1 VTPTAV
7 TPTDLHFLQLR
18 SAMMA
23 SMLPLLLAVVSFSLD
38 FVASSS
44 PASNDS
50 DACVAFDAAQCAVH
64 TPNCTWSSEEKCHK
78 ALEAHRDRIERL
90 GNRSRANQEN
100 RSRNHPGCADMNETT
115 CVQTEG
121 KCIWSAERNI
131 CHTKHQN
138 LGKPGGRKGKG
149 SGKVGRK
156 LNGTGS
162 GKGRTGEGQ
171 ANAMPRQDAGKPGK
185 MMAGPSN
192 MGEESGKGRT
202 GEGQAKAMP
211 RVGIFVI
218 GGSAVAVLICMCL
231 TCLICSKRRKQAQ
244 GVSEAQPTPATS
256 IADGMVVDKFGAPAF
271 VEGVAVDGA
280 LSKV

>member
-1 VTPTAV
+1 
-7 TPTDLHFLQLR
+7 
-18 SAMMA
+18 MA

-44 PASNDS
+44 PASDDS

-64 TPNCTWSSEEKCHK
+64 APNCTWSSEEKCHK

-121 KCIWSAERNI
+121 KCIWSDERNT
-131 CHTKHQN
+131 CHTKHQSV
-138 LGKPGGRKGKG
+138 GKPGERMAGPSKSGEG
-149 SGKVGRK
+149 SD
-156 LNGTGS
+156 
-162 GKGRTGEGQ
+162 KGRTGKGQ
-171 ANAMPRQDAGKPGK
+171 ANAMPRQDAGKPEK

-192 MGEESGKGRT
+192 RGEESGKGRT
-202 GEGQAKAMP
+202 GKGQAKAMP

-231 TCLICSKRRKQAQ
+231 TCLICRKRRKQAQ

-256 IADGMVVDKFGAPAF
+256 IADGIVVDKFGAPAF
-271 VEGVAVDGA
+271 VEGVVVDGA